1 MQLSLSAR
9 YFNLAVNNAWR
20 AASTESME
28 GGMHGWDDS
37 CVTEDGSRRCK
48 TLTGIYVQNEP
59 AASRKYAV
67 NVNGHFPE
75 TPADISVTESC
86 AGRVQTSPREADRS
100 PRYKKRESAFNAKGQ
115 RRQLSSDH
123 RTVYLLTQRP
133 FSLLKV
139 IN

>member
-1 MQLSLSAR
+1 
-9 YFNLAVNNAWR
+9 
-20 AASTESME
+20 
-28 GGMHGWDDS
+28 MHGWDDS

-100 PRYKKRESAFNAKGQ
+100 PRYKKGK
-115 RRQLSSDH
+115 
-123 RTVYLLTQRP
+123 VLLMR
-133 FSLLKV
+133 KV
-139 IN
+139 KDVNSVLITEQFIY